1 MNINSNELKLMNQVL
16 KFKAAAPQPSTTP
29 EPQAPVSK
37 PESGMNALY
46 AQGLNNQLS
55 FQGGANLS
63 KLLKNKGL
71 STMMALGLLAAAPL
85 TQSCSDYFEPSTT
98 IIEHG
103 STTNITIIYDN
114 SKWEAMYEKMME
126 IWQMML
132 EQQQITSAEVSQMSQ
147 YMLQMMQMMQDGQM
161 SAEEFY
167 AKMYEFMINHENNQ
181 KTIMDILIDNG
192 KTQEEAK
199 QFLQELKNLVE
210 TGQLTAA
217 EAMQKIMEELGN
229 INTTL
234 DGMLEKLNS
243 FYEEFIEFRNDYYT
257 NKEETLGMLAN
268 IYEHSTINTQV
279 LLAMNGNMAQLTKN
293 FQEFQGSFEEFKM
306 NVQNNHEELIEK
318 IANLEAGSVDYQKFE
333 NMFKQLGLT
342 ITDAI
347 NMSKEE
353 LIAKLDEFEQ
363 TYITTEESQTQL
375 LQKINND
382 VNLIVNFPGIDQSA
396 VIEGLNKLTEAVN
409 NGNAN
414 ITEELQTIQ
423 EQLNQLKAQINEMMT
438 KFDNQ
443 TALVNSY
450 LESFNKQFGMA
461 LDMLTNL
468 SGDINELVF
477 QQSVANGYLNNLMK
491 QIEELKVIINDIKE
505 STENGDSGD
514 GSSITIEELENL
526 LKNHSDAVYNRYKEL
541 IENFGIQIGDS
552 TATIEDLVNQI
563 NIKMDNLKDYTKQLN
578 EIIELLKGIN
588 LSAPEYADKLD
599 RIIELLENF
608 KCNCNCGADS
618 GDNEG
623 IVGDLGDLLG

>member
-1 MNINSNELKLMNQVL
+1 MNRHI
-16 KFKAAAPQPSTTP
+16 F
-29 EPQAPVSK
+29 
-37 PESGMNALY
+37 
-46 AQGLNNQLS
+46 
-55 FQGGANLS
+55 
-63 KLLKNKGL
+63 
-71 STMMALGLLAAAPL
+71 
-85 TQSCSDYFEPSTT
+85 
-98 IIEHG
+98 
-103 STTNITIIYDN
+103 
-114 SKWEAMYEKMME
+114 
-126 IWQMML
+126 
-132 EQQQITSAEVSQMSQ
+132 
-147 YMLQMMQMMQDGQM
+147 
-161 SAEEFY
+161 
-167 AKMYEFMINHENNQ
+167 
-181 KTIMDILIDNG
+181 
-192 KTQEEAK
+192 
-199 QFLQELKNLVE
+199 
-210 TGQLTAA
+210 
-217 EAMQKIMEELGN
+217 
-229 INTTL
+229 
-234 DGMLEKLNS
+234 
-243 FYEEFIEFRNDYYT
+243 
-257 NKEETLGMLAN
+257 
-268 IYEHSTINTQV
+268 
-279 LLAMNGNMAQLTKN
+279 
-293 FQEFQGSFEEFKM
+293 
-306 NVQNNHEELIEK
+306 
-318 IANLEAGSVDYQKFE
+318 
-333 NMFKQLGLT
+333 
-342 ITDAI
+342 
-347 NMSKEE
+347 
-353 LIAKLDEFEQ
+353 
-363 TYITTEESQTQL
+363 
-375 LQKINND
+375 
-382 VNLIVNFPGIDQSA
+382 
-396 VIEGLNKLTEAVN
+396 
-409 NGNAN
+409 